1 MDAPMLAR
9 EGSYEGESLSNV
21 ETVHALH
28 VLHVALDKLG
38 LVGATRVD
46 PQLQAAALAQSVGE
60 EITQMLAGQK
70 KLEDQYV
77 ALVAEQPQ
85 LRNLPNK
92 NKLYENQKAV
102 HTTAEQLRLGT
113 QALVRNLKASPGVS
127 ENMAK
132 VAVQRQALQQLLHH
146 CTAQLLASQT
156 CPVLAEYVE
165 GVEKHDLETQAT
177 IERERITSAAVKQ
190 LKAEIK
196 DEKSKH
202 EEQMRRAGQALAELN
217 GQQKAVALGG
227 SSKARYREAQVGAAN
242 ECARRLESNSL
253 SEVQDQIA
261 VLQQQLEIDH
271 QVQEAGSAYSEK
283 VQAWLREETIE
294 WGSRIDAD
302 VAAKEKDT
310 EAVKQERQRDLIK
323 LKDMKE
329 KHEKETSLK
338 AERDSTAKDAA
349 DREAADQVHSCH
361 MHHLC
366 HVLMWHYRPDTPE
379 TLKVPPSPS
388 SRCCVRMPC
397 SI

>member
-1 MDAPMLAR
+1 MLAR

-349 DREAADQVHSCH
+349 DREAADQI
-361 MHHLC
+361 
-366 HVLMWHYRPDTPE
+366 LMEKQAAAALRIQAVWRGYLARHGG
-379 TLKVPPSPS
+379 KGKGKGKGAKKPSKKKK
-388 SRCCVRMPC
+388 
-397 SI
+397 